1 MAEKENKCENCSSEC
16 SSECSGNCEGCS
28 GHKKIPYFEL
38 NDKSNIKLILGV
50 ISGKG
55 GVGKSLVTSLL
66 ATKLNSLGLKV
77 GVLDAD
83 ITGPSMGKSFGIKD
97 KAYQDNGLILPYVTK
112 KGIKVI
118 TTNMLLENDDDPI
131 VWRGSM
137 ISSLIGQFYK
147 DVKWEKLD
155 VLLIDM
161 PPGTSDVSLT
171 IFQQI
176 PLGGIIM
183 VTTPQDLVSLIVK
196 KSIHMAETMDI
207 PLLGIV
213 ENMSYVVCP
222 NCDEKIYIFGNHSKE
237 ELEEKYSYPVLGRIP
252 FDQDI
257 NYLVDNG
264 KIEDF
269 SKDYLDELASNI
281 KDLIGEIDYEQF

>member
-1 MAEKENKCENCSSEC
+1 MEENKCENCSGNC

-28 GHKKIPYFEL
+28 SKKKIPYFEL
-38 NDKSNIKLILGV
+38 NDKSNIKLVLGV

-66 ATKLNSLGLKV
+66 AVKLNSLGLKV
-77 GVLDAD
+77 GILDAD
-83 ITGPSMGKSFGIKD
+83 ITGPSMGKSFGIKE

-118 TTNMLLENDDDPI
+118 TTNMLLDNDEDPI

-147 DVKWEKLD
+147 DVRWEKLD

-176 PLGGIIM
+176 PLAGIVM

-207 PLLGIV
+207 PLLGLV

-222 NCDEKIYIFGNHSKE
+222 NCKEKIYVFGSHSKE
-237 ELEEKYSYPVLGRIP
+237 EIEEKYSYPLLGRIP
-252 FDQDI
+252 FDQEI
-257 NYLVDNG
+257 NTLVDKG
-264 KIEDF
+264 CIEDF
-269 SKDYLDELASNI
+269 SKYYLDDLATSINEL
-281 KDLIGEIDYEQF
+281 LGEIDYE

>member
-1 MAEKENKCENCSSEC
+1 MEENKCENCSGNC

-28 GHKKIPYFEL
+28 SKKKIPYFEL
-38 NDKSNIKLILGV
+38 NDKSHIKLVLGV

-66 ATKLNSLGLKV
+66 AVKLNSLGLKV
-77 GVLDAD
+77 GILDAD
-83 ITGPSMGKSFGIKD
+83 ITGPSMGKSFGIKE

-118 TTNMLLENDDDPI
+118 TTNMLLDNDEDPI

-147 DVKWEKLD
+147 DVRWEKLD

-176 PLGGIIM
+176 PLAGIVM

-207 PLLGIV
+207 PLLGLV

-222 NCDEKIYIFGNHSKE
+222 NCEEKIYVFGNHSKE
-237 ELEEKYSYPVLGRIP
+237 EIEEKYSYPLLGRIP
-252 FDQDI
+252 FDQEI
-257 NYLVDNG
+257 NTLVDKG
-264 KIEDF
+264 CIEDF
-269 SKDYLDELASNI
+269 SKDYLDDLATSINEL
-281 KDLIGEIDYEQF
+281 LGEIDYE

>member
-1 MAEKENKCENCSSEC
+1 MEENKCENCSGNC

-28 GHKKIPYFEL
+28 GKKKIPYFEL
-38 NDKSNIKLILGV
+38 NDKSNIKLVLGV

-66 ATKLNSLGLKV
+66 AVKLNSLGLKV
-77 GVLDAD
+77 GILDAD
-83 ITGPSMGKSFGIKD
+83 ITGPSMGKSFGIKE

-118 TTNMLLENDDDPI
+118 TTNMLLDNDEDPI

-147 DVKWEKLD
+147 DVRWEKLD

-176 PLGGIIM
+176 PLAGIVM

-207 PLLGIV
+207 PLLGLV

-222 NCDEKIYIFGNHSKE
+222 NCEEKIYVFGNYSKE
-237 ELEEKYSYPVLGRIP
+237 EIEEKYSYPLLGRIP
-252 FDQDI
+252 FDQEI
-257 NYLVDNG
+257 NTLVDKG
-264 KIEDF
+264 RIEDF
-269 SKDYLDELASNI
+269 SKDYLDDLASSINE
-281 KDLIGEIDYEQF
+281 LLGEIDYE

>member
-1 MAEKENKCENCSSEC
+1 MEENKCENCSGNC

-28 GHKKIPYFEL
+28 SKKKIPYFEL
-38 NDKSNIKLILGV
+38 NDKSNIKLVLGV

-66 ATKLNSLGLKV
+66 AVKLNSLGLKV
-77 GVLDAD
+77 GILDAD
-83 ITGPSMGKSFGIKD
+83 ITGPSMGKSFGIKE

-118 TTNMLLENDDDPI
+118 TTNMLLDNDEDPI

-147 DVKWEKLD
+147 DVRWEKLD

-176 PLGGIIM
+176 PLAGIVM

-207 PLLGIV
+207 PLLGLV

-222 NCDEKIYIFGNHSKE
+222 NCEEKIYVFGNHSKE
-237 ELEEKYSYPVLGRIP
+237 EIEEKYSYPLLGRIP
-252 FDQDI
+252 FDQEI
-257 NYLVDNG
+257 NTLVDKG
-264 KIEDF
+264 CIEDF
-269 SKDYLDELASNI
+269 SKDYLDDLATSINEL
-281 KDLIGEIDYEQF
+281 LGEIDYE

>member
-1 MAEKENKCENCSSEC
+1 MEENKCENCSGNC
-16 SSECSGNCEGCS
+16 SSECSGNCESCS
-28 GHKKIPYFEL
+28 SKKKIPYFEL
-38 NDKSNIKLILGV
+38 NDKSNIKLVLGV

-55 GVGKSLVTSLL
+55 GVGKSLVTSCL
-66 ATKLNSLGLKV
+66 AVKLNSLGLKV
-77 GVLDAD
+77 GILDAD
-83 ITGPSMGKSFGIKD
+83 ITGPSMGKSFGIKE

-118 TTNMLLENDDDPI
+118 TTNMLLDNDEDPI

-147 DVKWEKLD
+147 DVRWEKLD

-176 PLGGIIM
+176 PLAGIVM

-222 NCDEKIYIFGNHSKE
+222 NCEEKIYVFGNHSKE
-237 ELEEKYSYPVLGRIP
+237 EIEEKYSYPLLGRIP
-252 FDQDI
+252 FDQEI
-257 NYLVDNG
+257 NTLVDKG
-264 KIEDF
+264 CIEDF
-269 SKDYLDELASNI
+269 SQDYLDDLATSIN
-281 KDLIGEIDYEQF
+281 DLLGEIDYE

>member
-1 MAEKENKCENCSSEC
+1 MAEENKCENCSGEC
-16 SSECSGNCEGCS
+16 SGNCSGNCEGCS

-38 NDKSNIKLILGV
+38 NDQSNIKLVLGV

-66 ATKLNSLGLKV
+66 ATKLNDLGLKV

-97 KAYQDNGLILPYVTK
+97 KAYQDNGLILPHVTK

-147 DVKWEKLD
+147 DVKWGKLD

-222 NCDEKIYIFGNHSKE
+222 NCDEKIYVFGQHSKE
-237 ELEEKYSYPVLGRIP
+237 ELEEKYSYPLLGRIP
-252 FDQDI
+252 FDKDI
-257 NYLVDNG
+257 NTLVDNG
-264 KIEDF
+264 NIEDF
-269 SKDYLDELASNI
+269 NKDYLDDLATSINEL
-281 KDLIGEIDYEQF
+281 LGEIEYE

>member
-1 MAEKENKCENCSSEC
+1 MEENKCENCSENC

-28 GHKKIPYFEL
+28 SKKKIPYFEL
-38 NDKSNIKLILGV
+38 NDKSHIKLVLGV

-66 ATKLNSLGLKV
+66 AVKLNSLGLKV
-77 GVLDAD
+77 GILDAD
-83 ITGPSMGKSFGIKD
+83 ITGPSMGKSFGIKE

-118 TTNMLLENDDDPI
+118 TTNMLLDNDEDPI

-147 DVKWEKLD
+147 DVRWEKLD

-176 PLGGIIM
+176 PLAGIVM

-207 PLLGIV
+207 PLLGLV

-222 NCDEKIYIFGNHSKE
+222 NCEEKIYVFGNHSKE
-237 ELEEKYSYPVLGRIP
+237 EIEEKYSYPLLGRIP
-252 FDQDI
+252 FDQEI
-257 NYLVDNG
+257 NTLVDKG
-264 KIEDF
+264 CIEDF
-269 SKDYLDELASNI
+269 SKDYLDDLATSINEL
-281 KDLIGEIDYEQF
+281 LGEIDYE

>member
-1 MAEKENKCENCSSEC
+1 MEENKCESCSGNC

-28 GHKKIPYFEL
+28 GKKKIPYFEL
-38 NDKSNIKLILGV
+38 NDKSHIKLVLGV

-66 ATKLNSLGLKV
+66 AVKLNSLGLKV
-77 GVLDAD
+77 GILDAD

-97 KAYQDNGLILPYVTK
+97 KAYQDNGLILPYVSK
-112 KGIKVI
+112 KGIKII
-118 TTNMLLENDDDPI
+118 TTNMLLDNDEDPI

-147 DVKWEKLD
+147 DVRWEKLD

-183 VTTPQDLVSLIVK
+183 VTTPQELVSLIVK

-207 PLLGIV
+207 PLLGLV

-222 NCDEKIYIFGNHSKE
+222 NCEEKIYVFGNHSKE
-237 ELEEKYSYPVLGRIP
+237 EIEEKYSYPLLGRIP
-252 FDQDI
+252 FDQEI
-257 NYLVDNG
+257 NTLVDKG
-264 KIEDF
+264 CIEDF
-269 SKDYLDELASNI
+269 SKDYLDDLATSINEL
-281 KDLIGEIDYEQF
+281 LGEIDYE

>member
-1 MAEKENKCENCSSEC
+1 MEENKCENCSGNC

-28 GHKKIPYFEL
+28 SKKKIPYFEL
-38 NDKSNIKLILGV
+38 NDKSNIKLVLGV

-66 ATKLNSLGLKV
+66 AVKLNSLGLKV
-77 GVLDAD
+77 GILDAD
-83 ITGPSMGKSFGIKD
+83 ITGPSMGKSFGIKE

-118 TTNMLLENDDDPI
+118 TTNMLLDNDEDPI

-147 DVKWEKLD
+147 DVRWEKLD

-176 PLGGIIM
+176 PLAGIVM

-207 PLLGIV
+207 PLLGLV

-222 NCDEKIYIFGNHSKE
+222 NCEEKIYVFGNHSKE
-237 ELEEKYSYPVLGRIP
+237 EIEEKYAYPLLGRIP
-252 FDQDI
+252 FDQEI
-257 NYLVDNG
+257 NTLVDKG
-264 KIEDF
+264 CIEDF
-269 SKDYLDELASNI
+269 SKDYLDDLATSINEL
-281 KDLIGEIDYEQF
+281 LGEIDYE

>member
-1 MAEKENKCENCSSEC
+1 MEENKCENCSGNC

-28 GHKKIPYFEL
+28 SKKKIPYFEL
-38 NDKSNIKLILGV
+38 NDKSNIKLVLGV

-66 ATKLNSLGLKV
+66 AVKLNSLGLKV
-77 GVLDAD
+77 GILDAD
-83 ITGPSMGKSFGIKD
+83 ITGPSMGKSFGIKE

-118 TTNMLLENDDDPI
+118 TTNMLLDNDEDPI

-147 DVKWEKLD
+147 DVRWEKLD

-176 PLGGIIM
+176 PLAGIVM

-207 PLLGIV
+207 PLLGLV

-222 NCDEKIYIFGNHSKE
+222 NCEEKIYVFGNHSKE
-237 ELEEKYSYPVLGRIP
+237 EIEEKYSYPLLGRIP
-252 FDQDI
+252 FDQEI
-257 NYLVDNG
+257 NTLVDKG
-264 KIEDF
+264 CIEDF
-269 SKDYLDELASNI
+269 SKDYLDDLATSIN
-281 KDLIGEIDYEQF
+281 DLLGEIDYE

>member
-1 MAEKENKCENCSSEC
+1 MAEKENKCESCSGEC
-16 SSECSGNCEGCS
+16 DGNCSGNCEGCS

-97 KAYQDNGLILPYVTK
+97 KAYQDNGLILPHVTK

-222 NCDEKIYIFGNHSKE
+222 NCDEKIYIFGQHSKE

-269 SKDYLDELASNI
+269 SKDYLDDLAYSI
-281 KDLIGEIDYEQF
+281 KDLLGEIDYEQF

>member
-1 MAEKENKCENCSSEC
+1 MEENKCESCSGNC

-28 GHKKIPYFEL
+28 GKKKIPYFEL
-38 NDKSNIKLILGV
+38 NDKSHIKLVLGV

-66 ATKLNSLGLKV
+66 AVKLNSLGLKV
-77 GVLDAD
+77 GILDAD

-97 KAYQDNGLILPYVTK
+97 KAYQDNGLILPYVSK
-112 KGIKVI
+112 KGIKII
-118 TTNMLLENDDDPI
+118 TTNMLLDNDEDPI

-147 DVKWEKLD
+147 DVRWEKLD

-183 VTTPQDLVSLIVK
+183 VTTPQELVSLIVK
-196 KSIHMAETMDI
+196 KSIHMAETMNI
-207 PLLGIV
+207 PLLGLV

-222 NCDEKIYIFGNHSKE
+222 NCEEKIYVFGNHSKE
-237 ELEEKYSYPVLGRIP
+237 EIEEKYSYPLLGRIP
-252 FDQDI
+252 FDQEI
-257 NYLVDNG
+257 NTLVDKG
-264 KIEDF
+264 CIEDF
-269 SKDYLDELASNI
+269 SKDYLDDLATSINEL
-281 KDLIGEIDYEQF
+281 LGEIDYE